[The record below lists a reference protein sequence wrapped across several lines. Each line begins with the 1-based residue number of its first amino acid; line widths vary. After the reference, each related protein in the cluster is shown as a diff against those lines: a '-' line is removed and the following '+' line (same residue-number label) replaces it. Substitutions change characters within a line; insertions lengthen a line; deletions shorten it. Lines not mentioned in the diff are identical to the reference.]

1 MQKNWN
7 VHVSK
12 LFTILHKDINGAAR
26 CGRMQLPH
34 GEVLTPA
41 FMPVGTRGS
50 VKGLTIND
58 LEEIGFQII
67 LANTY
72 HLFLRPKVE
81 VIRQAGGLHGF
92 SQWHRNFLTD
102 SGGFQVFSLA
112 KLRKLSEKGVEFQSH
127 IDGSTVELTPEKVV
141 ELQVAFN
148 SDIQMQLDIC
158 SKYGISKE
166 QTADEL
172 ALTMNWLKRA
182 HKTWQDFRTGK
193 TPHKNFYPVYAENA
207 ASEFPYHG
215 ELFPIVQGG
224 FFKDLRLKSLEA
236 ILALNTDGLAIGG
249 ISVGEPPEVYRD
261 ILEFTAAQIPPEKVK
276 YLMGVGTPEYI
287 LEAVRNGI
295 DIFDCVL
302 PTRNAR
308 NGSLFTARGAIS
320 IKRAEYEFDYTAID
334 PECSCKVCR
343 TYSRAYLRH
352 LFREHEILYSILA
365 SYHNLYFLNNLVL
378 QIRDS
383 IYRDN
388 FENFR
393 RDFLKKYQ
401 NDAQ

>member
-1 MQKNWN
+1 MN
-7 VHVSK
+7 K
-12 LFTILHKDINGAAR
+12 LFTILHKDANGKAR
-26 CGRMQLPH
+26 CGKIQLPH

-50 VKGLTIND
+50 VKGLTASD

-92 SQWHRNFLTD
+92 SQWRRNFLTD

-112 KLRKLSEKGVEFQSH
+112 KLRKLSEKGVQFQSH
-127 IDGSTVELTPEKVV
+127 LDGSTVELTPEKVV
-141 ELQVAFN
+141 GLQVAFN

-158 SKYGISKE
+158 SHYGISKE

-182 HKTWQDFRTGK
+182 HSTWLSFRNGTTSNKDAYALTGFPL
-193 TPHKNFYPVYAENA
+193 TSLEN
-207 ASEFPYHG
+207 G
-215 ELFPIVQGG
+215 ENKGCELAYKGTFFPIVQGG

-236 ILALNTDGLAIGG
+236 ILNLNTDGLAIGG
-249 ISVGEPPEVYRD
+249 ISVGEPPELYNE
-261 ILEFTAAQIPPEKVK
+261 ILEFTAGQVPIEKVK

-287 LEAVRNGI
+287 LEAVKNGI

-308 NGSLFTARGAIS
+308 NGSLFTSQGAIS
-320 IKRAEYEFDYTAID
+320 IKRAEYEFDYSPID
-334 PECSCKVCR
+334 SECNCKVCKK
-343 TYSRAYLRH
+343 YSRAYLRH
-352 LFREHEILYSILA
+352 LFREKEILYVILA
-365 SYHNLYFLNNLVL
+365 SYHNLYFLNDLVL
-378 QIRDS
+378 KIRKS
-383 IYRDN
+383 IYEDN
-388 FENFR
+388 FAHFMQE
-393 RDFLKKYQ
+393 FLTRYKS
-401 NDAQ
+401 